1 MGLEEL
7 ARTADVNRRT
17 LDKYF
22 EGDSP
27 SPSFFL
33 IASLARALG
42 LRLDDLATIEV
53 PDAP

>member
-1 MGLEEL
+1 MSIDEL
-7 ARTADVNRRT
+7 SRAATINRRT

-33 IASLARALG
+33 IAKLARALD
-42 LRLDDLATIEV
+42 LRLDDLVGELS
-53 PDAP
+53 